1 MTEIFAIFLN
11 ETTLIH
17 LQSKEKQILHYFFN
31 FRALCILHTTY
42 IYQYILDKIRIEI
55 ISNHAFWGSK
65 CHQWTGFKKVESS
78 HLCRYVVTGWN
89 LDLHLKRQIDML
101 EEKKV
106 QQRGE
111 LSSQLN
117 LIQRNFLQFIL
128 FQMYSGSFFQF
139 WRVKYILYLLMCF
152 LKSLQASKLVPK
164 G

>member
-1 MTEIFAIFLN
+1 MIFYQIRL
-11 ETTLIH
+11 LQRH
-17 LQSKEKQILHYFFN
+17 LQTIVVRYFVCTISKN
-31 FRALCILHTTY
+31 FRALYILHTTY
-42 IYQYILDKIRIEI
+42 LYNIPVYTRYKIRIEI

-78 HLCRYVVTGWN
+78 HLCVVTGWN

-139 WRVKYILYLLMCF
+139 WRVKYILYLLKCF
-152 LKSLQASKLVPK
+152 LKSLQASKFVPK